1 MSRISIPK
9 ILYALL
15 LSILL
20 PATGSAVS
28 LPAMIDQAGF
38 QRMLTQRMVK
48 AYAQILTDIDPVV
61 AQEQLEE
68 TVSLFG
74 QRLVLLEQQ
83 APNEEARTSL
93 ARVEQ
98 LWNVFE
104 PIASGPVNQA
114 GMERLLDIDDKLLG
128 ATHEVVLKLQ
138 EHSGTAPAK
147 LVNTAGRQRMLSQ
160 RIAKLYI
167 LMSGGVQK
175 AGLSDQLQSARYEFE
190 GAQADLKTAPENT
203 QEIQQSLAEVD
214 RQWIIFRASFQ
225 LSEGKY
231 VPFLVARAAEKIF
244 KQMNQV
250 TAMYVQVNQ

>member
-1 MSRISIPK
+1 MSRRTISK
-9 ILYALL
+9 ILYALV

-20 PATGSAVS
+20 PATASAVS
-28 LPAMIDQAGF
+28 LPVMIDQAGF

-48 AYAQILTDIDPVV
+48 AYAQILNDVDPEV
-61 AQEQLEE
+61 AQEQLEKG
-68 TVSLFG
+68 VSLFG
-74 QRLVLLEQQ
+74 QRLVLLEEQ
-83 APNEEARTSL
+83 APNEEVRASL

-98 LWNVFE
+98 LWNAFE
-104 PIASGPVNQA
+104 PIVSGPVNEA
-114 GMERLLDIDDKLLG
+114 GMQLLLEIDDKLLG

-138 EHSGTAPAK
+138 DHSGTAPAK
-147 LVNTAGRQRMLSQ
+147 LVNIAGRQRMLSQ

-167 LMSGGVQK
+167 LISGGVQN

-225 LSEGKY
+225 LEEGKY

-244 KQMNQV
+244 KQMDKV